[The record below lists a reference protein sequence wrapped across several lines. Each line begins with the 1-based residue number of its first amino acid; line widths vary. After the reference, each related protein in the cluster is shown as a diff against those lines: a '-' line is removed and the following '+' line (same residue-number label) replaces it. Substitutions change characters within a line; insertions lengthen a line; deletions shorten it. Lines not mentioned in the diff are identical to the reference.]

1 MMSTFQWQH
10 LVNHVSNVTGLDI
23 TVCYCMSWEKQSI
36 QGGPVWQKGVW
47 GGVTGF
53 GQPRETLPYSLLI
66 ILEQFY
72 LVQPCWIIKREQQGK
87 CRMGGPSCLD
97 RMILK
102 SCISR
107 TSKREVPKT
116 TWLAKAHQMRWLMM
130 TWSLI
135 LPATSRNLQTS
146 FNSPITPGMATS
158 RCSSDTVLLYSPHS
172 SYPTGRLSKVD
183 HFTCSVLL
191 TSGDFWSFFRV
202 FVLLPWVRTKM
213 FLFWFDVIYN
223 LESAQAGCFS
233 LLFLC
238 LTSCLAKKKEKTIT
252 QKWLHLSRRHA
263 HFTPTLGQVVP

>member
-23 TVCYCMSWEKQSI
+23 TVCYCISWEKQSI

-53 GQPRETLPYSLLI
+53 GLSRETLPYSLLI

-72 LVQPCWIIKREQQGK
+72 LAQPGWIIKREQQGK
-87 CRMGGPSCLD
+87 CQMGGPSCLD
-97 RMILK
+97 RMTLK

-116 TWLAKAHQMRWLMM
+116 TWLAKAHQMRWLMI

-146 FNSPITPGMATS
+146 FNSTITPGMAAS
-158 RCSSDTVLLYSPHS
+158 RCSSDTVLLHPPHS

-183 HFTCSVLL
+183 YFTCSVLL
-191 TSGDFWSFFRV
+191 TCSNSGDFWSFFRV

-223 LESAQAGCFS
+223 LESAQGVS
-233 LLFLC
+233 LCCSFVWLPAWL
-238 LTSCLAKKKEKTIT
+238 KKKKR
-252 QKWLHLSRRHA
+252 L
-263 HFTPTLGQVVP
+263 